1 MSSINPFEILS
12 KLENGEI
19 TKSSALFYLRSILDS
34 SEDVMMR
41 IDTVEMVG
49 IIKPESAEYFEFL
62 ENLLITEKN
71 YQVRGLTAKVI
82 IENYPKC
89 AYKPIQWI
97 LEREKD
103 ALCLELI
110 SKAIAR
116 SSNSNLKTLLS

>member
-82 IENYPKC
+82 IENYPKR

-103 ALCLELI
+103 ELCLELI
-110 SKAIAR
+110 SKAIGR
-116 SSNSNLKTLLS
+116 SSNPNLKTLLS

>member
-19 TKSSALFYLRSILDS
+19 TKSSALFYLRSILDN

-82 IENYPKC
+82 IENYPKR

-103 ALCLELI
+103 ELCLELI
-110 SKAIAR
+110 SKAIGR
-116 SSNSNLKTLLS
+116 SSNPNLKTLLS